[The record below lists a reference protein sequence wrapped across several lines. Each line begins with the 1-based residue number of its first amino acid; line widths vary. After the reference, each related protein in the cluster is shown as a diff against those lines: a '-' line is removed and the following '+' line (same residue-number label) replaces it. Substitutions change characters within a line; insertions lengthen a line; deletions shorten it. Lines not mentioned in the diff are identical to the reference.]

1 MAYLVSNGEG
11 TNPTYTLYIQGND
24 LIYLS
29 SGKFLFSD
37 FNQLEGIEG
46 IEYVDT
52 SQVTDMDFM
61 FKGCSS
67 LTNLDVSQFDTS
79 QVTDMGNMFEG
90 CSRLTNLDVS
100 HFDTSQVTN
109 IRAMFSQCN
118 NLINLDFRNATFILV
133 TVYDVIFNGVPSTI
147 QVTVKDSETQTWIQD
162 RLGSGI
168 GTVIIA

>member
-52 SQVTDMDFM
+52 SQVTDMASM
-61 FKGCSS
+61 FFECNS
-67 LTNLDVSQFDTS
+67 LTSLD
-79 QVTDMGNMFEG
+79 
-90 CSRLTNLDVS
+90 LS
-100 HFDTSQVTN
+100 HFDTSQVMD
-109 IRAMFSQCN
+109 IRAMFSKCN

-133 TVYDVIFNGVPSTI
+133 TVYDVIFNGVPATI

>member
-61 FKGCSS
+61 FKGCS
-67 LTNLDVSQFDTS
+67 
-79 QVTDMGNMFEG
+79 
-90 CSRLTNLDVS
+90 RLTNLDVS

-118 NLINLDFRNATFILV
+118 NLINLDFRNTTFILV

-168 GTVIIA
+168 GTVIIV

>member
-61 FKGCSS
+61 FK
-67 LTNLDVSQFDTS
+67 
-79 QVTDMGNMFEG
+79 G

>member
-61 FKGCSS
+61 FKGCS
-67 LTNLDVSQFDTS
+67 
-79 QVTDMGNMFEG
+79 
-90 CSRLTNLDVS
+90 RLTNLDVS

-118 NLINLDFRNATFILV
+118 NLINLDFRNTTFILV